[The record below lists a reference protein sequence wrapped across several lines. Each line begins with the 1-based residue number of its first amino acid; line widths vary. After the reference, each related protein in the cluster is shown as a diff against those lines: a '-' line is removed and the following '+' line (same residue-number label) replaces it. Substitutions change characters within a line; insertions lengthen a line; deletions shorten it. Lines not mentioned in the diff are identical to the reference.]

1 MKEFFKYALATVCGI
16 IALGIVAGIIMM
28 ISFAGIVAS
37 GNATTEIKEN
47 SVLVFKLNGT
57 VNERTEE
64 GTPFDAL
71 LGTADMSSMG
81 LDDILAAI
89 KKAKNNEDI
98 KGIYIEGGATVFD
111 SPATAQQVRD
121 ALEDFKKSGKWIIAY
136 ADQYLQASYY
146 VASVAD
152 SLFIN
157 KTGMIDFKGM
167 GGKSYY
173 MTGLYEKV
181 GVKYQCTRVGKY
193 KSAVESVTRKDMSDN
208 DREQRMAMYQGIW
221 QHWLKQMA
229 ASRKVTAEQLNKV
242 ADDSI
247 MVFANIND
255 YKTAK
260 LIDGAMYPD
269 AIKDIIKDKLGLNED
284 DDINQVTISEMLN
297 VPEDEKEDG
306 DKIAIY
312 YAYGEIVDQPLS
324 GFATEHAI
332 VGSEV
337 VEDLKKLADD
347 DNIKAVVMRVNSPG
361 GSAVASEQI
370 WHAIKLLKEKK
381 PIVVSMGGYA
391 ASGGYMISA
400 PANYIIAEPTTV
412 TGSIGIFGLIPNAS
426 ELVTEKLGV
435 TWDGVQTNKHTDYE
449 TDLIFGK
456 DNEEVLR
463 YMQTYVDRGYDT
475 FLSIVAEGRGM
486 TKDQV
491 HEIAQGRVWVATDAL
506 PIKLVD
512 KIGSLNDAVKKAA
525 ELADCSEYY
534 TATYPGKSSWF
545 DQLLAA
551 TSDSKGTY
559 LDQQLKETLGELYE
573 PIIELRKDCQRNRL
587 QARFPFAGTI
597 K

>member
-16 IALGIVAGIIMM
+16 IALGIVCGIIMM

-57 VNERTEE
+57 VNERTED

-71 LGTADMSSMG
+71 LGAADMSSMG

-89 KKAKNNEDI
+89 KKAKNNENI
-98 KGIYIEGGATVFD
+98 KGIYIEGGATAFD
-111 SPATAQQVRD
+111 SPATAQQIRD

-136 ADQYLQASYY
+136 ADQYMQASYY

-152 SLFIN
+152 SLFLN
-157 KTGMIDFKGM
+157 KTGLIDFKGM

-193 KSAVESVTRKDMSDN
+193 KSAVESVTRKDMSEN
-208 DREQRMAMYQGIW
+208 DREQRIAMFQGIW

-229 ASRKVTAEQLNKV
+229 ASRKVTAEQLNKI

-247 MVFANIND
+247 MAFANID
-255 YKTAK
+255 SYKAAK
-260 LIDGAMYPD
+260 LIDGVMYPD
-269 AIKDIIKDKLGLNED
+269 AIKNIIKNKLGLDED
-284 DDINQVTISEMLN
+284 DDINQVSMSEMLDTF
-297 VPEDEKEDG
+297 EEEKEEG
-306 DKIAIY
+306 GKIAIY
-312 YAYGEIVDQPLS
+312 YAYGEIVDQTLS

-347 DNIKAVVMRVNSPG
+347 DDVKAVVMRVNSPG
-361 GSAVASEQI
+361 GSAIASEQI

-400 PANYIIAEPTTV
+400 PANYIIAEPTTI
-412 TGSIGIFGLIPNAS
+412 TGSIGIFGLIPNFS
-426 ELVTEKLGV
+426 ELVTDKLGV

-449 TDLIFGK
+449 TKLAFGK
-456 DNEEVLR
+456 DNEEELR
-463 YMQTYVDRGYDT
+463 YLQAYVDRGYDT

-486 TKDQV
+486 TKEQV
-491 HEIAQGRVWVATDAL
+491 NEIAQGRVWIATDAL

-534 TATYPGKSSWF
+534 TAPYPEKANWF
-545 DQLLAA
+545 DQLLAS
-551 TSDSKGTY
+551 TDDSKGTY
-559 LDQQLKETLGELYE
+559 LDQQLKETLGDLYE
-573 PIIELRKDCQRNRL
+573 PFIELRKDCQRNRL
-587 QARFPFAGTI
+587 QARFPFASTI

>member
-1 MKEFFKYALATVCGI
+1 MKEFFKYTLATICGI
-16 IALGIVAGIIMM
+16 ITLGILAGIIMM
-28 ISFAGIVAS
+28 ISFAGLVAS

-47 SVLVFKLNGT
+47 SVLVLKLNGA
-57 VNERTEE
+57 VNERSED

-71 LGTADMSSMG
+71 LGAADMSSMG
-81 LDDILAAI
+81 LDDILFAI
-89 KKAKNNEDI
+89 KKAKENDDI
-98 KGIYIEGGATVFD
+98 KGIYIEGGATTFD

-167 GGKSYY
+167 GGKGYY
-173 MTGLYEKV
+173 WTGLYEKI

-193 KSAVESVTRKDMSDN
+193 KSAVESVTRKDMSEN
-208 DREQRMAMYQGIW
+208 DREQRLAMYQGIW

-229 ASRKVTAEQLNKV
+229 ESRKVTAEQLNQV

-247 MVFANIND
+247 MVFASTDD

-260 LIDGAMYPD
+260 LVDDAMYPD
-269 AIKDIIKDKLGLNED
+269 AIKGIIKGKLGLDED
-284 DDINQVTISEMLN
+284 DEINQVMISDMLN
-297 VPEDEKEDG
+297 LPDKDNKDG

-312 YAYGEIVDQPLS
+312 YAYGEIVDQPLT
-324 GFATEHAI
+324 GFSTEHAI
-332 VGSEV
+332 VGSKV

-347 DNIKAVVMRVNSPG
+347 EDIKAVVMRVNSPG

-381 PIVVSMGGYA
+381 PVVVSMGGYA

-400 PANYIIAEPTTV
+400 PANYIVAEPTTV
-412 TGSIGIFGLIPNAS
+412 TGSIGIFGLIPNVS
-426 ELVTEKLGV
+426 ELVSDKLGI
-435 TWDGVQTNKHTDYE
+435 TWDGVQTNKHSDYE
-449 TDLIFGK
+449 TNLIFAK
-456 DNEEVLR
+456 DNEEELK

-475 FLSIVAEGRGM
+475 FLGIVAEGRGM
-486 TKDQV
+486 TKEQV
-491 HEIAQGRVWVATDAL
+491 HEIAQGRVWIATDAL

-512 KIGSLNDAVKKAA
+512 KIGSLDDAIKKAA
-525 ELADCSEYY
+525 ELAKSEDYY
-534 TATYPGKSSWF
+534 TASYPGKPSWF
-545 DQLLAA
+545 EQLLAA
-551 TSDSKGTY
+551 TEESKGTY
-559 LDQQLKETLGELYE
+559 LDQQMQETLGELYE
-573 PIIELRKDCQRNRL
+573 PIMELRKDRQRNRL
-587 QARFPFAGTI
+587 QARLPFTTSI

>member
-1 MKEFFKYALATVCGI
+1 MKEFFKYTLATICGI
-16 IALGIVAGIIMM
+16 ITLGIVAGIIMM

-47 SVLVFKLNGT
+47 SVLVFKLNGAI
-57 VNERTEE
+57 NERAEE

-71 LGTADMSSMG
+71 LGAADMSSMG
-81 LDDILAAI
+81 LDDILTAI
-89 KKAKNNEDI
+89 KKAKENNDI
-98 KGIYIEGGATVFD
+98 KGIYIEGGVTTFD
-111 SPATAQQVRD
+111 SPATAQQIRD
-121 ALEDFKKSGKWIIAY
+121 ALEDFKQSGKWIIAY
-136 ADQYLQASYY
+136 ADQYMQASYY

-167 GGKSYY
+167 GGKGYY
-173 MTGLYEKV
+173 MTGLYEKI

-193 KSAVESVTRKDMSDN
+193 KSAVESVTRKDMSEN

-229 ASRKVTAEQLNKV
+229 ESRKVTAEQLNQV

-247 MVFANIND
+247 MVFANIDD
-255 YKTAK
+255 YKAAK
-260 LIDGAMYPD
+260 LIDGVMYPD
-269 AIKDIIKDKLGLNED
+269 AIKDIIKGKLGLGED
-284 DDINQVTISEMLN
+284 DKINQVMMSDMFNL
-297 VPEDEKEDG
+297 PEDKEDG
-306 DKIAIY
+306 GKIAIY

-324 GFATEHAI
+324 SFSSDHAI
-332 VGSEV
+332 IGSEV
-337 VEDLKKLADD
+337 VEDLQKLAKDED
-347 DNIKAVVMRVNSPG
+347 VKAVVMRVNSPG

-370 WHAIKLLKEKK
+370 WHAIKMLKEKK
-381 PIVVSMGGYA
+381 PVVVSMGGYA

-400 PANYIIAEPTTV
+400 PANYIVAEPTTV
-412 TGSIGIFGLIPNAS
+412 TGSIGIFGLIPNAN
-426 ELVTEKLGV
+426 ELVSEKLGV

-449 TDLIFGK
+449 TNLVFGK
-456 DNEEVLR
+456 DNDEEIK
-463 YMQTYVDRGYDT
+463 YMQSYVDRGYDT

-486 TKDQV
+486 TKEQV

-525 ELADCSEYY
+525 ELAECSEYY
-534 TATYPGKSSWF
+534 TAPYPEKPSWF
-545 DQLLAA
+545 EQLLAS
-551 TSDSKGTY
+551 TEESKDTY
-559 LDQQLKETLGELYE
+559 LDEKMHEMLGDLYE
-573 PIIELRKDCQRNRL
+573 PVIELRKDCQRNRL
-587 QARFPFAGTI
+587 QARFPFTTTI